1 MKTHLYT
8 DKRVACGEIPEHSP
22 MIRDPAQVD
31 CERCRRTKAFR
42 RALEPGTKP
51 EQMSPVE
58 PGTKPEQMS
67 PVEPGTKQ
75 EQKYKFEQQEL
86 FKDAAQEQI

>member
-1 MKTHLYT
+1 
-8 DKRVACGEIPEHSP
+8 